1 MENPLLQFEPGLMI
15 WTVIVFVITLL
26 VLHRIAWK
34 PLLGSLDDREKRID
48 DALSRADRAQQEA
61 EKAIAQAKEES
72 KEALRRSDEMV
83 KQAKL
88 EGEKLRE
95 KILEEAKAERQKIV
109 AEGLKQLEVEQRHAF
124 EEIRRETV
132 GIAIQAASKLVESQ
146 MDEAQQRRL
155 VDDFLRDLPA
165 DRVQ

>member
-15 WTVIVFVITLL
+15 WTLVVFVITLL

-34 PLLGSLDDREKRID
+34 PLLGTLDDRERRID
-48 DALSRADRAQQEA
+48 YALSKSERAQAEA
-61 EKAIAQAKEES
+61 EAAIAQAKQES
-72 KEALRRSDEMV
+72 ADAVRRSDDMV

-88 EGEKLRE
+88 EGERLRE
-95 KILEEAKAERQKIV
+95 QILEEAKAERQKIV

-124 EEIRRETV
+124 EQIRRETV

-146 MDEAQQRRL
+146 MDEGQQRKL
-155 VDDFLRDLPA
+155 VDDFLRDLPT

>member
-15 WTVIVFVITLL
+15 WTLVVFVITLL

-34 PLLGSLDDREKRID
+34 PLLGTLDDREKRID
-48 DALSRADRAQQEA
+48 DALSKSERAQAEA
-61 EKAIAQAKEES
+61 EAAIAQAKQES
-72 KEALRRSDEMV
+72 ADAVRRSDEMV

-88 EGEKLRE
+88 EGERLRE
-95 KILEEAKAERQKIV
+95 QILEEAKAERQKIV

-124 EEIRRETV
+124 EQIRRETV

-146 MDEAQQRRL
+146 MDEGQQRKL
-155 VDDFLRDLPA
+155 VDEFLRDLPTE
-165 DRVQ
+165 RVQ